1 MSGGRSRPRPRRR
14 DVLQDR
20 QQDLL
25 FSWNNELCNS
35 EEVPEVE
42 IISLLQEHIP
52 KYRLRA
58 DSLTQ
63 FGGYENQDW
72 FIPSPALPV
81 SQEDLALTPDQIR
94 ETLNYFQEYSFILY
108 KFRLLLAWLL
118 IECSGFGSARRR
130 DDRSP
135 APRNPQ
141 QPGLLLEYLILT
153 VRA

>member
-1 MSGGRSRPRPRRR
+1 MTEKRHRPRPKRR
-14 DVLQDR
+14 DELHER

-25 FSWNNELCNS
+25 LAWSHEVCNS

-42 IISLLQEHIP
+42 IVSLLQEHIP

-81 SQEDLALTPDQIR
+81 SDKDLALTPDQIR
-94 ETLNYFQEYSFILY
+94 ETLNYFLN
-108 KFRLLLAWLL
+108 AT
-118 IECSGFGSARRR
+118 AP
-130 DDRSP
+130 P
-135 APRNPQ
+135 AS
-141 QPGLLLEYLILT
+141 
-153 VRA
+153 